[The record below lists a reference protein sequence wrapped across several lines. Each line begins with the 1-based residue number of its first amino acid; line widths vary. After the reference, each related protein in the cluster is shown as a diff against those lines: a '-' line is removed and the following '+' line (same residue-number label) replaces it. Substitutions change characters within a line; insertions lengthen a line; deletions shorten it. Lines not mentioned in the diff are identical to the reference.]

1 MKKKKNQ
8 YEWLL
13 NLWGHKI
20 LKKNFLKKFKKNLNL
35 HPSYLPYNRGR
46 DPYYF
51 SIINNTPIGICIHEM
66 DDTIDGGKYYIRKKF
81 NLKFPLT
88 AGQIFEKCLAEIK
101 YLFLNNWMKIR
112 NKKIGLKSFKKKIK
126 KINKRKELEVQNFL
140 NLDDIENYKNKTFV
154 LNCLAQDFNFLKHQ
168 IKIYGKI
175 YDVQLKL
182 KLAKKKMD
190 INNQSIRTAIIL
202 CGGRG
207 LRLGSISKKIPKSLV
222 KVRESLF
229 CGT

>member
-1 MKKKKNQ
+1 M
-8 YEWLL
+8 
-13 NLWGHKI
+13 
-20 LKKNFLKKFKKNLNL
+20 
-35 HPSYLPYNRGR
+35 
-46 DPYYF
+46 
-51 SIINNTPIGICIHEM
+51 
-66 DDTIDGGKYYIRKKF
+66 
-81 NLKFPLT
+81 
-88 AGQIFEKCLAEIK
+88 
-101 YLFLNNWMKIR
+101 
-112 NKKIGLKSFKKKIK
+112 
-126 KINKRKELEVQNFL
+126 QNFL

-207 LRLGSISKKIPKSLV
+207 LRLGSISKKFLNLWSKFG
-222 KVRESLF
+222 ESLF